1 MITPDWTLAVAAA
14 IFLIT
19 LAGLNQLLFRPL
31 FSVLDARE
39 SLTTESRKETQ
50 ALLQKYQSLLG
61 QSEERIK
68 EEKQQGYRLAEAERN
83 QAVQERQR
91 QIAQARTQMEALL
104 EGARNQIREE
114 TETARSE
121 IVRNSEEAAQ
131 MIAARIFGRR

>member
-1 MITPDWTLAVAAA
+1 VITPDWTLAVAAA

-68 EEKQQGYRLAEAERN
+68 EEKQQGYRLAEAQRN

-91 QIAQARTQMEALL
+91 QIAQARTRMEALL
-104 EGARNQIREE
+104 QGARNQIREE